1 MGEIIVKPM
10 VTERLTEEAERF
22 NRYGFIVDKNAN
34 KIQIRESIEKMYSVS
49 VTSVRTMNYMGK
61 KNTRFTTAGMVKGKK
76 PSYKKA
82 IVTVAAGD
90 SIDFYAGI

>member
-1 MGEIIVKPM
+1 MGDIIIRPM

-22 NRYGFIVDKNAN
+22 NRYGFIVDRKAN

-49 VTSVRTMNYMGK
+49 VTGVRTMNYMGK
-61 KNTRFTTAGMVKGKK
+61 KNTSFTTSGMIKGNKS
-76 PSYKKA
+76 SYKKA
-82 IVTVAAGD
+82 IVTVADGD

>member
-1 MGEIIVKPM
+1 M

-22 NRYGFIVDKNAN
+22 NRYVFIVDRNAN

-49 VTSVRTMNYMGK
+49 VTGVRTMNYMGK
-61 KNTRFTTAGMVKGKK
+61 KNTRFTTGGMIKGSKS
-76 PSYKKA
+76 SYKKA
-82 IVTVAAGD
+82 IVTVAKGD